1 MRTVTIANQK
11 GGCGKTTVA
20 INLAASLAREG
31 SRVLLV
37 DLDPQ
42 GHCALGMAV
51 PDEQLDLSIYDCL
64 MAQVEGDP
72 IELSRITWQIMPT
85 LDLAPSRSSLAGLE
99 HKLGDR
105 KGTDLLLRGL
115 LASNQNRYDFCVV
128 DCPPHLGL
136 LMRNGLKAA
145 DEIAIPVDTGYFSLH
160 GLTQQLA
167 TVDQICDNNG
177 VRPSVRVLAN
187 QYDVRTKLAREILA
201 ELRSRFKGIVY
212 NTIVNFNTKL
222 KEGASFGQ
230 PITEYAPASMGARDF
245 QRLAREI
252 INAAPQKIATA
263 DILQHVER
271 LAADAERLLATT
283 TTLVGNRKKI
293 DERADRPSAAT
304 TPTGTT
310 TPAPPR
316 DVPKSEPKMDTA
328 IVDKT
333 MTSAQRT
340 EPVVRPA
347 INAAAKSVGRP
358 IAKPVDRAIGKSV
371 ERPNPEPV
379 ATPVAGAEGKRIKDS
394 RETPTRT
401 APLNG
406 MGVAAPPTPAPTP
419 ATTTPAP
426 AAMPTTTAPAA
437 VPTTPTPAA
446 TTPAAVSPT
455 PAVVS
460 PTPAPA
466 AMDKS
471 TVGSET
477 PPAAPPE
484 PMQPKES
491 AATPTLAKAAS
502 PAEVD
507 RKIAAIYGVHQEGE
521 IIVFRSHNP
530 GAKEVQLA
538 GDFNDWMPH
547 TTPMRSL
554 VEGDFEA
561 RLRLPKGR
569 YRYRLV
575 VDGRWSHDL
584 HNPIVETNDYG
595 ELNSI
600 AEVVQ

>member
-20 INLAASLAREG
+20 INLAASIAREG
-31 SRVLLV
+31 RRVLLV

-99 HKLGDR
+99 PKLGNR
-105 KGTDLLLRGL
+105 EGMDLLLRDL

-136 LMRNGLKAA
+136 LMRNGLRAA

-177 VRPSVRVLAN
+177 ARPSVRVLAN

-201 ELRSRFKGIVY
+201 ELRARFKGVVY
-212 NTIVNFNTKL
+212 DSIVNFNTKL

-245 QRLAREI
+245 RSLAREI

-283 TTLVGNRKKI
+283 TTLVGNRNQV
-293 DERADRPSAAT
+293 DEPARSPSAVAAPTDKT
-304 TPTGTT
+304 TPT
-310 TPAPPR
+310 PPR
-316 DVPKSEPKMDTA
+316 DVPKPEPKMDTA

-333 MTSAQRT
+333 MTDAPKA
-340 EPVVRPA
+340 EPVAKRA
-347 INAAAKSVGRP
+347 INAAADPVGRQ
-358 IAKPVDRAIGKSV
+358 IAR
-371 ERPNPEPV
+371 PV
-379 ATPVAGAEGKRIKDS
+379 AEAGGQRVKDS

-401 APLNG
+401 APPNG
-406 MGVAAPPTPAPTP
+406 VGVTAPPTPAPTP
-419 ATTTPAP
+419 TATTHVPAVTSP
-426 AAMPTTTAPAA
+426 
-437 VPTTPTPAA
+437 
-446 TTPAAVSPT
+446 TPAAVSPT
-455 PAVVS
+455 PAPV
-460 PTPAPA
+460 
-466 AMDKS
+466 AMDMS

-477 PPAAPPE
+477 PPATPPD
-484 PMQPKES
+484 PMQSKEP

-502 PAEVD
+502 PEEVD

-521 IIVFRSHNP
+521 IVVFRSHNP

-575 VDGRWSHDL
+575 VDGRWSHDM